1 MKKTI
6 KLLLVL
12 FLFMLCCVNITVGA
26 ASVKIVKNEGG
37 NEEGSNTLALFNDEF
52 YIEVDEDTNIGYLIQ
67 KSRETEN
74 IIGTCKVEIINNITN
89 ESSIICYSDCQNDL
103 GFIIIICNSDSGVVI
118 DSFGDIEFIFSQ
130 GTNVQVNLD

>member
-6 KLLLVL
+6 KLFVVL

-52 YIEVDEDTNIGYLIQ
+52 YIEVDEDTNIGYLIH
-67 KSRETEN
+67 KNRGN
-74 IIGTCKVEIINNITN
+74 DIVIGTCKVELINSITSDN
-89 ESSIICYSDCQNDL
+89 SIICYSNSMNNL
-103 GFIIIICNSDSGVVI
+103 GSLIIVFDNESGVVVEAV
-118 DSFGDIEFIFSQ
+118 GDIENIFCV
-130 GTNVQVNLD
+130 GTYVNVNLE

>member
-6 KLLLVL
+6 KLFVVL

-103 GFIIIICNSDSGVVI
+103 GIIVVSYYNDDWTIISSY
-118 DSFGDIEFIFSQ
+118 GDISIIF
-130 GTNVQVNLD
+130 GTGTKVSVFYD

>member
-6 KLLLVL
+6 KLFVVL

-26 ASVKIVKNEGG
+26 ASVIIVKNEGG

-67 KSRETEN
+67 KSRETE
-74 IIGTCKVEIINNITN
+74 IVIGTCKVEIINNITN
-89 ESSIICYSDCQNDL
+89 ESSILCYSDCQNDL
-103 GFIIIICNSDSGVVI
+103 GFIVISCYNDDGTIISSYGDVSIIFEIGAKVSVVY
-118 DSFGDIEFIFSQ
+118 D
-130 GTNVQVNLD
+130 

>member
-6 KLLLVL
+6 KLFVVL

-67 KSRETEN
+67 KSRETE
-74 IIGTCKVEIINNITN
+74 IVIGTCKVEIINNITN
-89 ESSIICYSDCQNDL
+89 ESSILCYSDCQNDL
-103 GFIIIICNSDSGVVI
+103 GFIIISCYNEDGTIISSYGDVSIIFEIGAKVSVVY
-118 DSFGDIEFIFSQ
+118 D
-130 GTNVQVNLD
+130 